1 MEINKL
7 RAFVDLAKTLSFSE
21 TAENLYTSQS
31 TISKQIKGLE
41 KELGQKLF
49 ERNNKNVTLSDYGK
63 LILPNA
69 EKIVLLSDWISKE
82 TSKFKNNN
90 SGQIRLGIIP
100 TFANYD
106 IFKQTMNYQK
116 IRSDISLALQEIETN
131 QLINTLKQKQVDMAF
146 IRTMMPEK
154 LDFEKIII
162 AQEAFTVCLNKEHP
176 LANRREI
183 ELADLKDESF
193 IMLAKNSLLYE
204 PVISLCRKVGF
215 EPKISFVSDRMS
227 SIFQMVKNNQGVA
240 ILMHPRTKDPELSF
254 ISIKPTST
262 STLLFIRNKENHSKI
277 ENDFWNYLKQFEMP
291 NWNN

>member
-7 RAFVDLAKTLSFSE
+7 RTFVDLAKTLSFSE
-21 TAENLYTSQS
+21 TAENLYISQS

-69 EKIVLLSDWISKE
+69 KKIVLLSDWISKE
-82 TSKFKNNN
+82 TSEFKNN

-116 IRSDISLALQEIETN
+116 LRPDINLALQEIETN
-131 QLINTLKQKQVDMAF
+131 QLVNTLKQKQVDVAF
-146 IRTMMPEK
+146 IRTLMPEK

-162 AQEAFTVCLNKEHP
+162 AQESFT
-176 LANRREI
+176 LANRRKI
-183 ELADLKDESF
+183 ELADLKDENF

-204 PVISLCRKVGF
+204 TVINLCQKAGF

-227 SIFQMVKNNQGVA
+227 SIFQMVKSNQGVA
-240 ILMHPRTKDPELSF
+240 ILMHPQTKNSELSF
-254 ISIKPTST
+254 VSLEPTST
-262 STLLFIRNKENHSKI
+262 NTLLFIRNKENHSKI

-291 NWNN
+291 NRNN

>member
-7 RAFVDLAKTLSFSE
+7 RTFVDLAKTLSFSE
-21 TAENLYTSQS
+21 TAENLYISQS

-69 EKIVLLSDWISKE
+69 KKIVLLSDWISKE
-82 TSKFKNNN
+82 TSEFKNN

-116 IRSDISLALQEIETN
+116 LRPDINLALQEIETN
-131 QLINTLKQKQVDMAF
+131 QLVNTLKQKQVDVAF
-146 IRTMMPEK
+146 IRTLMPEK

-162 AQEAFTVCLNKEHP
+162 AQESFTVCLNREHT
-176 LANRREI
+176 LANRRKI
-183 ELADLKDESF
+183 ELADLKDENF

-204 PVISLCRKVGF
+204 PVINLCQKAGF

-227 SIFQMVKNNQGVA
+227 SIFQMVKSNQGVA
-240 ILMHPRTKDPELSF
+240 ILMHPQTKNSELSF
-254 ISIKPTST
+254 VSLEPTST
-262 STLLFIRNKENHSKI
+262 NTLLFIRNKENHSKI
-277 ENDFWNYLKQFEMP
+277 ENDFWNYSKQFEMP
-291 NWNN
+291 NRNN

>member
-7 RAFVDLAKTLSFSE
+7 RTFVDLAKTLSFSE
-21 TAENLYTSQS
+21 TAENLYISQS

-69 EKIVLLSDWISKE
+69 KKIVLLSDWISKE
-82 TSKFKNNN
+82 TSEFKNN

-116 IRSDISLALQEIETN
+116 LRPDINLALQEIETN
-131 QLINTLKQKQVDMAF
+131 QLVNTLKQKQVDVAF
-146 IRTMMPEK
+146 IRTLMPEK

-162 AQEAFTVCLNKEHP
+162 AQESFTVCLNREHT
-176 LANRREI
+176 LANRRKI
-183 ELADLKDESF
+183 ELADLKDENF

-204 PVISLCRKVGF
+204 PVINLCQKAGF

-227 SIFQMVKNNQGVA
+227 SIFRMVKSNQGVA
-240 ILMHPRTKDPELSF
+240 ILMHPQTKNSELSF
-254 ISIKPTST
+254 VSLEPTST

-291 NWNN
+291 NRNN

>member
-7 RAFVDLAKTLSFSE
+7 RTFVDLAKTLSFSE
-21 TAENLYTSQS
+21 TAENLYISQS

-69 EKIVLLSDWISKE
+69 KKIVLLSDWISKE
-82 TSKFKNNN
+82 TSEFKNN

-116 IRSDISLALQEIETN
+116 LRPDINLALQEIETN
-131 QLINTLKQKQVDMAF
+131 QLVNTLKQKQVDVAF
-146 IRTMMPEK
+146 IRTLMPEK

-162 AQEAFTVCLNKEHP
+162 AQESFTVCLNREHT
-176 LANRREI
+176 LANRRKI
-183 ELADLKDESF
+183 ELADLKDENF

-204 PVISLCRKVGF
+204 TVINLCQKAGF

-227 SIFQMVKNNQGVA
+227 SIFQMVKSNQGVA
-240 ILMHPRTKDPELSF
+240 ILMHPQTKNSELSF
-254 ISIKPTST
+254 VSLEPTST
-262 STLLFIRNKENHSKI
+262 NTLLFIRNKENHSKI

-291 NWNN
+291 NRNN

>member
-7 RAFVDLAKTLSFSE
+7 RTFVDLAKTLSFSE
-21 TAENLYTSQS
+21 TAENLYISQS

-69 EKIVLLSDWISKE
+69 KKIVLLSDWISKE
-82 TSKFKNNN
+82 TSEFKNN

-116 IRSDISLALQEIETN
+116 LRPDINLALQEIETN
-131 QLINTLKQKQVDMAF
+131 QLVNTLKQKQVDVAF
-146 IRTMMPEK
+146 IRTLMPEK

-162 AQEAFTVCLNKEHP
+162 AQESFTVCLNREHT
-176 LANRREI
+176 LANRRKI
-183 ELADLKDESF
+183 ELADLKDENF

-204 PVISLCRKVGF
+204 PVINLCQKAGF

-227 SIFQMVKNNQGVA
+227 SIFQMVKSNQGVA
-240 ILMHPRTKDPELSF
+240 ILMYPQTKNSELSF
-254 ISIKPTST
+254 VSLEPTST
-262 STLLFIRNKENHSKI
+262 NTLLFIRNKENHSKI

-291 NWNN
+291 NRNN

>member
-7 RAFVDLAKTLSFSE
+7 RTFVDLAKTLSFSE
-21 TAENLYTSQS
+21 TAENLYISQS

-69 EKIVLLSDWISKE
+69 KKIVLLSDWISKE
-82 TSKFKNNN
+82 TSEFKNN

-116 IRSDISLALQEIETN
+116 LRPDINLALQEIETN
-131 QLINTLKQKQVDMAF
+131 QLVNTLKQKQVDVAF
-146 IRTMMPEK
+146 IRTLMPEK

-162 AQEAFTVCLNKEHP
+162 AQESFTVCLNREHT
-176 LANRREI
+176 LANRRKI
-183 ELADLKDESF
+183 ELADLKDENF

-204 PVISLCRKVGF
+204 TVINLCQKAGF

-227 SIFQMVKNNQGVA
+227 SIFQMVKSNQGVA
-240 ILMHPRTKDPELSF
+240 ILMHPQTKNSELSF
-254 ISIKPTST
+254 VSLEPTST
-262 STLLFIRNKENHSKI
+262 NTLLFIRNKENHSKI
-277 ENDFWNYLKQFEMP
+277 ENDFWNYLKQFEML
-291 NWNN
+291 NRNN